1 MVSDGGRRFGYTP
14 AVPRTLIVRI
24 VFLFLVL
31 SCAAC
36 VTTPS
41 MSLYGARVTHTT
53 PAGVGMTMTMK
64 VQNDN
69 VFDIQLRGVMANVTL
84 AKRYQLPPVVANPW
98 LWLPAGR
105 ATLVHVPVI
114 IPWTLIGPLIQTTLG
129 SSLVSYRVVGRADVT
144 ATRALEIDFDDY
156 KLDQEGRFSRGEL
169 LMAAG
174 RGILGAAP
182 VPATEDLEAEVV
194 VALVAP

>member
-1 MVSDGGRRFGYTP
+1 M
-14 AVPRTLIVRI
+14 PRSFLLVR
-24 VFLFLVL
+24 VFLLLLTL

-41 MSLYGARVTHTT
+41 LSLYGARVTHTT
-53 PAGVGMTMTMK
+53 PAGIGMTMTMK
-64 VQNDN
+64 VENDN

-84 AKRYQLPPVVANPW
+84 ANRYQLPTVVANPW
-98 LWLPAGR
+98 IWLPAGQ

-129 SSLVSYRVVGRADVT
+129 SSLVPYRVVGRADVT

-156 KLDQEGRFSRGEL
+156 KLDQVGRFSRGEL

-174 RGILGAAP
+174 RGILGEAPAPADDAAP
-182 VPATEDLEAEVV
+182 ASVLAQ
-194 VALVAP
+194 VAP